1 MLFILLL
8 KAACKPGEICW
19 APSIFISVPA
29 DLRFSSH
36 SSDISLPHKLLCILF
51 ASPDFCDYYID
62 YKKIWWERC
71 MLLYLITQRRT
82 GIFSCSLWPAI
93 EVFKKTFLSF
103 HLLSSSVTYLYIRE
117 LSSYSFLTPA
127 HLKSIDDEMNCCP
140 NTFFDLPITFP
151 FTQPFHLPLFSLFN
165 LIQFVFSFLLLLW
178 FLYRRLSFFVTAAQ
192 VTAIIADKP
201 ESSLFCHLHCAPN
214 NIAANCND
222 G

>member
-1 MLFILLL
+1 M
-8 KAACKPGEICW
+8 K
-19 APSIFISVPA
+19 
-29 DLRFSSH
+29 
-36 SSDISLPHKLLCILF
+36 
-51 ASPDFCDYYID
+51 
-62 YKKIWWERC
+62 
-71 MLLYLITQRRT
+71 TQRQKFDGDDACYST
-82 GIFSCSLWPAI
+82 SSLSAELGFSVVASGLQSKYL
-93 EVFKKTFLSF
+93 KKTPFLRF

-127 HLKSIDDEMNCCP
+127 HLKSIDDEMNCCS
-140 NTFFDLPITFP
+140 NTFFELPITFP

-178 FLYRRLSFFVTAAQ
+178 FLYRCLSFFVTAAQ